1 MEVVLAYDSQCGLCL
16 VIQLVSFS
24 EPNGLVCHQ
33 DVEVGEFHRRE
44 EYLKVSVLYFLWN
57 SFSNNLS
64 N

>member
-1 MEVVLAYDSQCGLCL
+1 MIANADFVCL

-24 EPNGLVCHQ
+24 DGLVCHL

-44 EYLKVSVLYFLWN
+44 EYLKISVVYFLWN
-57 SFSNNLS
+57 SVSNNLA